1 MKRGPLARDDDFVFG
16 TGLGT
21 PMRQSNITRRVWH
34 PLLDSIEVERAGF
47 HRLRHTHAS
56 LLLAKGRPVTE
67 VSARLGH
74 KDVRTTL
81 TVYAHALP
89 PAATSRRRRPSTTG
103 SPGHL
108 QGHLDE

>member
-1 MKRGPLARDDDFVFG
+1 MKRGPLARGDDFVFG

-89 PAATSRRRRPSTTG
+89 GSDLETTAALDDWLARSSSRS
-103 SPGHL
+103 S
-108 QGHLDE
+108 